1 MQPQKSLRP
10 FPTVSPGRI
19 HLAAL
24 LHVVDR
30 LEPDGGQ
37 SAAGERREEEEDD
50 KQGVA
55 SRVTNTRGGYGWA
68 AASFHV
74 GDSPHLA
81 LDGDGAARSS
91 ERVAARGV
99 PCGAGRDALPA
110 ALAAAETSA
119 GVERDLV
126 ALIILLVGGCASYQ
140 TVLRNKNGETI
151 TCEASGKSG
160 IITGYYLKEGFE
172 LLR

>member
-30 LEPDGGQ
+30 LERDGGQ

-68 AASFHV
+68 AASFRV

-81 LDGDGAARSS
+81 LDGDGDAGSS
-91 ERVAARGV
+91 ERVAVRGV

-110 ALAAAETSA
+110 ALAAAEAAA
-119 GVERDLV
+119 GVGDVHGLGYGVDED
-126 ALIILLVGGCASYQ
+126 VGGVAAGLAGCDDRAHAVGSHS
-140 TVLRNKNGETI
+140 
-151 TCEASGKSG
+151 CEGHGRPWRGAHG
-160 IITGYYLKEGFE
+160 
-172 LLR
+172 RARR